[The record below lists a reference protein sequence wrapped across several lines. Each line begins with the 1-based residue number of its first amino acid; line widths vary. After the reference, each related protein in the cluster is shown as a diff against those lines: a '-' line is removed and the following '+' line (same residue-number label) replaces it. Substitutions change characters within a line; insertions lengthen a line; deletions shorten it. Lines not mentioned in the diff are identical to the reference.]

1 MSHATSRPD
10 LGRSNWVRVTVALG
24 GLLALYY
31 LVPLTALLVAQSP
44 TAVLDGLASP
54 PVQRAAWTSVVGAT
68 ISTGV
73 ATVFGV
79 PLGYW
84 LARSNSPFTPLVT
97 GIVILPL
104 VLPPIV
110 SGMLLVA
117 VFGPNAPLGTIAA
130 AGGLRVTGSLVGI
143 VLAQTFVASPF
154 VVVTARA
161 AFGDVDPSLEG
172 ASRSLG
178 KSQWTTFRRV
188 TLPLAKPGLLAGIT
202 LAFARSMGEFGAT
215 LMMAYYPRTL
225 PVQIWVDFQSLGLDA
240 AFPVA
245 VVLLLVSLA
254 ALAIVSLLGTTPWT
268 DRA

>member
-10 LGRSNWVRVTVALG
+10 LGTSNWVRVTVALG
-24 GLLALYY
+24 GLLAVYY
-31 LVPLTALLVAQSP
+31 LLPLTALLFAQP
-44 TAVLDGLASP
+44 PAAILDGLSSP
-54 PVQRAAWTSVVGAT
+54 AVQRAAATSVVGASM
-68 ISTGV
+68 STV
-73 ATVFGV
+73 LATVFGV

-84 LARSNSPFTPLVT
+84 LARSRSPFTPLVT
-97 GIVILPL
+97 GVVILPL

-117 VFGPNAPLGTIAA
+117 VFGPNTPFGELLG
-130 AGGLRVTGSLVGI
+130 AGGVRPTGSLVGV

-161 AFGDVDPSLEG
+161 AFGDVDPALEG

-178 KSQWTTFRRV
+178 KSQWTTLHRV
-188 TLPLAKPGLLAGIT
+188 TIPLAKPGLLAGVT

-245 VVLLLVSLA
+245 VVLLLVSLG
-254 ALAIVSLLGTTPWT
+254 ALGVVSLLGTTPWT
-268 DRA
+268 DRS